1 MTGTPSY
8 FDEEFEMASNSRAFA
23 SRDEGC
29 CDRTGEVL
37 IYCDVACSPKPK
49 ADNTA
54 IQPASTTRSFRAV
67 NTHPWRTCKL
77 LSNEVMSHKVLR
89 LDSVSAALS
98 ASGPCMSYAACAC
111 HYLR

>member
-49 ADNTA
+49 LI
-54 IQPASTTRSFRAV
+54 IQLYSPHQPPA
-67 NTHPWRTCKL
+67 P
-77 LSNEVMSHKVLR
+77 
-89 LDSVSAALS
+89 SA
-98 ASGPCMSYAACAC
+98 
-111 HYLR
+111 R